1 MLLYF
6 KETNHFRQISRCVNK
21 DSMGEIISVSD
32 CGTAVLISLNH
43 WCGLVGLTQGKERK
57 CNTGAQSSPNLKE
70 FCSSKGSDRDLKR
83 TLENVY
89 NEHVREGVVSDH
101 VENRIKG
108 ELEFLNKCLG

>member
-1 MLLYF
+1 MHF
-6 KETNHFRQISRCVNK
+6 VEIFHFRQISRCVSK
-21 DSMGEIISVSD
+21 DSMGEITSVSD
-32 CGTAVLISLNH
+32 CGIAVLISLNH
-43 WCGLVGLTQGKERK
+43 WCGLGGLAQGKERK

-70 FCSSKGSDRDLKR
+70 FCTSKGSDAELKR

-108 ELEFLNKCLG
+108 ELDFLNKCLG